1 MNAPMPPTPHTLAPG
16 EVLPE
21 AESFETFIRRGE
33 LRIPRLVATGQ
44 ILHFAARVPPAS
56 VEWVPARGTATLSSF
71 TVMWK
76 AYREGME
83 VPYNVAWVELDEGP
97 RLVSTVVL
105 EPSGR
110 LVIGMPLQALF
121 RNGLLVFIPQLI
133 RASMP

>member
-1 MNAPMPPTPHTLAPG
+1 MSTHMLPT
-16 EVLPE
+16 E
-21 AESFETFIRRGE
+21 ESFETFIGRGE
-33 LRIPRLVATGQ
+33 LRVPRLVATGQ
-44 ILHFAARVPPAS
+44 ILHFAARVPPAD

-105 EPSGR
+105 EPSGS
-110 LVIGMPLQALF
+110 LKIGMPLQARF
-121 RNGLLVFIPQLI
+121 SDGLLVFIPRPTQA
-133 RASMP
+133 RTP